1 MQVNNNHSAQN
12 FGMALKI
19 KPEALPVLRTKS
31 SDFLNRVAKAGEELK
46 NTKYWD
52 VEIGASKNNKDLE
65 YVVNGRHYANA
76 YTCHIRPKEEP
87 RDEFLTLKAVWA
99 GTEDV
104 CGRQVGDECETVM
117 QMANKDAALKG
128 YAKLKEH
135 KYYDGLENATNAT
148 KVLEEWTTS
157 QAERQAHSVEDY
169 RNRQNLANDLF
180 DKFGIKE

>member
-1 MQVNNNHSAQN
+1 MQINNNPSAQN

-52 VEIGASKNNKDLE
+52 VEIGAGKNNKDLE
-65 YVVNGRHYANA
+65 YVVNGRHCANA
-76 YTCHIRPKEEP
+76 YICDIRPKEEP
-87 RDEFLTLKAVWA
+87 RDKFLTLKAVWA
-99 GTEDV
+99 GTEGI
-104 CGRQVGDECETVM
+104 CGRHVGDECQTVM

-148 KVLEEWTTS
+148 KVLEEWS
-157 QAERQAHSVEDY
+157 EAQEARRIAEVEED
-169 RNRQNLANDLF
+169 RIKNDLVYDLF
-180 DKFGIKE
+180 SKFGVE